1 MYRLTYKNALGKT
14 EDYGAD
20 FDSVRQALYVAANNG
35 VILDSRG
42 MAVTERKPEPAK
54 EPAKKDGN

>member
-35 VILDSRG
+35 LVLDSHG
-42 MAVTERKPEPAK
+42 MAIIEKKPELA
-54 EPAKKDGN
+54 PAKKNVS